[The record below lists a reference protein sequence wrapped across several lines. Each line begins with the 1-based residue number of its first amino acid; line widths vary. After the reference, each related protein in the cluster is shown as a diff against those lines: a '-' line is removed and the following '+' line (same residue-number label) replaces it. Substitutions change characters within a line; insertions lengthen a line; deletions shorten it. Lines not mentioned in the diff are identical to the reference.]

1 MTPGRFRVEW
11 IRAAEGD
18 KYARII
24 NEMQKVISSLP
35 HEQLLKEIET
45 LKPQMEQRSRRMYD
59 TPQIN
64 DAVAYSDQLN
74 AILTH
79 KEVAGG

>member
-1 MTPGRFRVEW
+1 
-11 IRAAEGD
+11 
-18 KYARII
+18 
-24 NEMQKVISSLP
+24 
-35 HEQLLKEIET
+35 
-45 LKPQMEQRSRRMYD
+45 MEQRSRRMYD

-79 KEVAGG
+79 KEVAGGGA